1 MPARTGA
8 ELLAALN
15 GQRRDVWVG
24 GEHITANVAEHP
36 AFRGIAR
43 SLAQLYDM
51 QHDPALRD
59 ELTYVLPSSGERV
72 GMSFLIPKTRDD
84 LERRRRAM
92 YRWASH
98 VGGMLGRTGDYLNS
112 AVMAMAAGAD
122 FFAQVDPRFAANVRN
137 YYEFVREKD
146 LLLTHTLINPQANRA
161 VGVAKQAD
169 PFLAARIVQETD
181 AGIVVRGAR
190 MLATLG
196 PISDEIMVFPSTLL
210 KAVPEDEP
218 YAFAFAV
225 SNDTPGLRY
234 ICRETYDYGRSH
246 FDHPLGSRFEE
257 MDCIV
262 VFDDVLVPWER
273 VFMLRHPDI
282 CNQLYQATGAVVH
295 MAHQVVTKNV
305 AKTEFVLGV
314 VLMMIDSIGIEP
326 FQHVHEKALEVMS
339 ALEIMRA
346 LLHTAEV
353 DAALD
358 AYGTMTPAFA
368 PLNTARNWYPRTYP
382 RFTQIIQQLGAS
394 GLMALPTE
402 ADFAAEV
409 RGDLDRYLQ
418 AARADAA
425 ERVKLFR
432 LAWDIAV
439 SAFGSR
445 QALYEHFFF
454 GDPVRMAGAY
464 YGWYDK
470 KPYMDRVRE
479 FLDRED

>member
-1 MPARTGA
+1 VPARTGA